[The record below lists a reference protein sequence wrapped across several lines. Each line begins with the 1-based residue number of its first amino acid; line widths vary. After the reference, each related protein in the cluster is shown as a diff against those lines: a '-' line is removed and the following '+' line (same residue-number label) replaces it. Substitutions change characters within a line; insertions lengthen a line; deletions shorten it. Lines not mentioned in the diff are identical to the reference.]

1 MEQDRFQ
8 KETHALTI
16 YKEGKNIHQGR
27 TSITGVKTGQ
37 TCKRME
43 FEYSV
48 TSTKIKPKWITD
60 LNLRLE
66 TTKFLNENIGRTFD
80 INHSKMFCICLLR
93 EKKVKNKHGT

>member
-16 YKEGKNIHQGR
+16 YKTVKNIHLGK
-27 TSITGVKTGQ
+27 TSVTGVKTGQ

-48 TSTKIKPKWITD
+48 TTS
-60 LNLRLE
+60 R
-66 TTKFLNENIGRTFD
+66 
-80 INHSKMFCICLLR
+80 
-93 EKKVKNKHGT
+93 KNQNGLQS